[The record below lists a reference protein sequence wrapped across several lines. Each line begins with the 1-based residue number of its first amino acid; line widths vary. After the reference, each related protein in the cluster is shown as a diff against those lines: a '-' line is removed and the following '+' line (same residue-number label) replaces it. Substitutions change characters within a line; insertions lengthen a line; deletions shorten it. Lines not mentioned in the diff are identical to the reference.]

1 MSKNVAVVLSGC
13 GVFDG
18 AEIYET
24 VLTLLALEEA
34 GAKVSV
40 FAPDMEQHHVLDH
53 TKGEPMEQTRNVLQE
68 ASRIVRGDISALS
81 DAKADNFDALI
92 LPGGFGVAKNLSD
105 FAFNGADLT
114 VNPELKVLAR
124 TFKEQQK
131 PVGLMCI
138 APVLTAAIFGEGAT
152 CTVGGDKDV
161 SDAINATGA
170 KAVACPVDDIVV
182 DETNKLVTTPAYM
195 LAEKITDAKKG
206 IDKLVAKVLQLA

>member
-34 GAKVSV
+34 GANVSV
-40 FAPDMEQHHVLDH
+40 YAPDIEQHHVLDH
-53 TKGEPMEQTRNVLQE
+53 TKGEPVEQKRNVLQE

-81 DAKADNFDALI
+81 EANADNVDALI

-105 FAFNGADLT
+105 FAFKGADLT
-114 VNPELKVLAR
+114 VNPELERLAR
-124 TFKEQQK
+124 AFKQQQK
-131 PVGLMCI
+131 PIGLMCI

-161 SDAINATGA
+161 SQAINVTGA
-170 KAVACPVDDIVV
+170 NAVDCRVDDVVV
-182 DETNKLVTTPAYM
+182 DEANKLVTTPAYM
-195 LAEKITDAKKG
+195 LAEKIGDAKKG